1 MENINHKG
9 DCKKCR
15 KQNYCKKQ
23 CRANK
28 QFKVMQAFMLYTKM
42 KQADNAEKFG
52 NDLIDAKEDDANV

>member
-23 CRANK
+23 CRANR
-28 QFKVMQAFMLYTKM
+28 QFKTLQAFMMYAKM
-42 KQADNAEKFG
+42 KQTDNAEKFG
-52 NDLIDAKEDDANV
+52 DDLINTKGSDAND